1 MQDLKQ
7 LGDKVKQARVL
18 LNLSQAGLAETMGI
32 DSTLLSKIENGHVR
46 PTQEQLQAIIDA
58 LELDEPRALLLW
70 NLSGRAGG
78 FVTTQRIS
86 KSELERIVSM
96 ATKKSSKDQNQ
107 QMSFTIDPARVQ
119 TLYSDIAA
127 IVSTEN
133 GVTLQFGQHMAGSNT
148 ANVVASVGVSF
159 DHARKIAEAINNEL
173 AKNER

>member
-1 MQDLKQ
+1 MKDLKI
-7 LGDKVKQARVL
+7 LGDKVRLERVL
-18 LNLSQAGLAETMGI
+18 TNLSQAQLAAAMGI
-32 DSTLLSKIENGHVR
+32 DTTLLSKIENGHIQ

-58 LELDEPRALLLW
+58 LELDLPKALELW
-70 NLSGRAGG
+70 NLSGRPAG
-78 FVTTQRIS
+78 FVTTQRVS
-86 KSELERIVSM
+86 KSDLERIVDM
-96 ATKKSSKDQNQ
+96 ATKKTVDESS

-133 GVTLQFGQHMAGSNT
+133 GMTLQFGQHMAGSNT

-159 DHARKIAEAINNEL
+159 DHARKIAGAINEEL

>member
-1 MQDLKQ
+1 MKDLKQ
-7 LGDKVKQARVL
+7 LGDKVKLGRFL
-18 LNLSQAGLAETMGI
+18 LSLSQAELAAVMGI
-32 DSTLLSKIENGHVR
+32 DTTLLSKIENGHIQ

-58 LELDEPRALLLW
+58 LQLDEPRALALW
-70 NLSGRAGG
+70 NLSGRPAG
-78 FVTTQRIS
+78 FVTTQRVS
-86 KSELERIVSM
+86 KSDLERITDM
-96 ATKKSSKDQNQ
+96 ATKKTADESQ

-133 GVTLQFGQHMAGSNT
+133 GMTLQFGQHMAGSNT

-159 DHARKIAEAINNEL
+159 EHARKIAEALQNEL

>member
-1 MQDLKQ
+1 MKDLKT
-7 LGDKVKQARVL
+7 LGEKVKQERVL
-18 LNLSQAGLAETMGI
+18 LNLSQAGLAEAMAI
-32 DSTLLSKIENGHVR
+32 DTTLLSKIENGHIQ

-58 LELDEPRALLLW
+58 LELDQPKAIELW
-70 NLSGRAGG
+70 NLSGRPAG
-78 FVTTQRIS
+78 FVTTQRVS
-86 KSELERIVSM
+86 KSDLERITNM
-96 ATKKSSKDQNQ
+96 ATKKSADQGS

-133 GVTLQFGQHMAGSNT
+133 GMTLQFGQHMAGSNT

-159 DHARKIAEAINNEL
+159 DHARKIANAINEEL

>member
-1 MQDLKQ
+1 MKDLKQ
-7 LGDKVKQARVL
+7 LGDKLKQERVL
-18 LNLSQAGLAETMGI
+18 LNLSQAELAAVMGI
-32 DSTLLSKIENGHVR
+32 DTTLLSKIENGHIQ

-58 LELDEPRALLLW
+58 LQLDEPRALALW
-70 NLSGRAGG
+70 NLSGRPAG
-78 FVTTQRIS
+78 FVTTQRVS
-86 KSELERIVSM
+86 KSDLERITDM
-96 ATKKSSKDQNQ
+96 ATKKTADESQ

-133 GVTLQFGQHMAGSNT
+133 GMTLQFGQHMAGSNT

-159 DHARKIAEAINNEL
+159 EHARKIAEALQNEL

>member
-1 MQDLKQ
+1 MKDLKQ
-7 LGDKVKQARVL
+7 LGDKVKLGRVL
-18 LNLSQAGLAETMGI
+18 LSLSQAELAAVMGI
-32 DSTLLSKIENGHVR
+32 DTTLLSKIENGHIQ

-58 LELDEPRALLLW
+58 LQLDEPRALALW
-70 NLSGRAGG
+70 NLSGRPAG
-78 FVTTQRIS
+78 FVTTKRVS
-86 KSELERIVSM
+86 KSDLERIIDM
-96 ATKKSSKDQNQ
+96 ATKKTADESQ

-133 GVTLQFGQHMAGSNT
+133 GMTLQFGQHMAGSNT

-159 DHARKIAEAINNEL
+159 EHARKIAEALQNEL

>member
-1 MQDLKQ
+1 MKDLKQ
-7 LGDKVKQARVL
+7 LGDKVKLGRVL
-18 LNLSQAGLAETMGI
+18 LSLSQAELAAVMGI
-32 DSTLLSKIENGHVR
+32 DTTLLSKIENGHIQ

-58 LELDEPRALLLW
+58 LQLDEPRALALW
-70 NLSGRAGG
+70 NLSGRPAG
-78 FVTTQRIS
+78 FVTTQRVS
-86 KSELERIVSM
+86 KSDLERITDM
-96 ATKKSSKDQNQ
+96 ATKKTADESQ

-133 GVTLQFGQHMAGSNT
+133 GMTLQFGQHMAGSNT

-159 DHARKIAEAINNEL
+159 EHARKIAEALQNEL

>member
-1 MQDLKQ
+1 MKDLKT
-7 LGDKVKQARVL
+7 LGDKVKQERVL
-18 LNLSQAGLAETMGI
+18 LSLSQAQLAAAMAI
-32 DSTLLSKIENGHVR
+32 DTTLLSKIENGHVQ

-58 LELDEPRALLLW
+58 LELDQPKAIVLW
-70 NLSGRAGG
+70 SLSGRPAG
-78 FVTTQRIS
+78 FVTTQRVS
-86 KSELERIVSM
+86 KSDLEGITNM
-96 ATKKSSKDQNQ
+96 ATKKTTDQSS

-133 GVTLQFGQHMAGSNT
+133 GMTLQFGQHMAGSNT

-159 DHARKIAEAINNEL
+159 DHARKIAGAINEEL

>member
-1 MQDLKQ
+1 MKDLKI
-7 LGDKVKQARVL
+7 LGDKVKQERAL
-18 LNLSQAGLAETMGI
+18 LSLSQAQLAAAMAI
-32 DSTLLSKIENGHVR
+32 DTTLLSKIENGHVQ

-58 LELDEPRALLLW
+58 LELNQPKAIELW
-70 NLSGRAGG
+70 SLSGRPAG
-78 FVTTQRIS
+78 FVTTQRVS
-86 KSELERIVSM
+86 KSDLERIVEM
-96 ATKKSSKDQNQ
+96 ATKKTADESS

-133 GVTLQFGQHMAGSNT
+133 GMTLQFGQHMAGSNT

-159 DHARKIAEAINNEL
+159 DHARKIAGAINEEL